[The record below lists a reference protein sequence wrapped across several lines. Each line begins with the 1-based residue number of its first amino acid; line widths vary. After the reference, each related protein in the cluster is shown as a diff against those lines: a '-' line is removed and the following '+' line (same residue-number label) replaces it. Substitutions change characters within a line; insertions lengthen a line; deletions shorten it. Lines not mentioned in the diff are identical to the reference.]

1 VSEKN
6 ERLIN
11 LAIALISAK
20 RPISKEQI
28 FRSIEG
34 YSGNQEAK
42 DRMFERDKEA
52 LKSLGIDITIAP
64 IDRLFDDEVGYQI
77 TEKDYAVSFG
87 DLSAKEIGFL
97 TVAAKIWEE
106 TSLAES
112 ANEII
117 RRLHSLGVAAEIE
130 LGPIYQKPT
139 DLTEILEAIHLDNCV
154 SFSYTN
160 EENATETRRLAPFAI
175 SSNQGLWYVHGK
187 DLGLNSLRTFR
198 LDRFASLVE
207 KIDLRINKPKDFQ
220 VPSFIEGK
228 VSAKIK
234 IRRDLANTLR
244 SKAIEIIHG
253 DDWDIATID
262 FPSKD
267 SALFEI
273 LWHGDNVEIIEP
285 LELRNTI
292 IQRLDEVV
300 KDHV

>member
-97 TVAAKIWEE
+97 TVAAKIWED

-112 ANEII
+112 AKEII

-139 DLTEILEAIHLDNCV
+139 VLTEILEAIHLDNCV

-198 LDRFASLVE
+198 LDRFASSVE

-228 VSAKIK
+228 VTAKIK

>member
-1 VSEKN
+1 MSEKN

-87 DLSAKEIGFL
+87 ELSAKEIGFL
-97 TVAAKIWEE
+97 TVAAKIWED

-112 ANEII
+112 AKEII

-130 LGPIYQKPT
+130 LAPTYLKPSV
-139 DLTEILEAIHLDNCV
+139 LTEILEAIHLDSCV
-154 SFSYTN
+154 SFSYTD
-160 EENATETRRLAPFAI
+160 EENANQTRRLAPFAI

-187 DLGLNSLRTFR
+187 DLDLNSLRTFR
-198 LDRFASLVE
+198 LDRFASSVE
-207 KIDLRINKPKDFQ
+207 KIDLRIHKPKDFQ
-220 VPSFIEGK
+220 IPSFMEYKIT
-228 VSAKIK
+228 AKIK
-234 IRRDLANTLR
+234 IRRDLANSLR
-244 SKAIEIIHG
+244 SKAIEVIHG
-253 DDWDIATID
+253 DDWDTATIE
-262 FPSKD
+262 FPSTD
-267 SALFEI
+267 TALFEI
-273 LWHGDNVEIIEP
+273 LWHGDNVAIIEP
-285 LELRNTI
+285 IELRNSLV
-292 IQRLDEVV
+292 QRLDEVI

>member
-1 VSEKN
+1 MSEKN

-97 TVAAKIWEE
+97 TVAAKIWED

-112 ANEII
+112 AKEII

-139 DLTEILEAIHLDNCV
+139 VLTEILEAIHLDNCV
-154 SFSYTN
+154 YFRYTN
-160 EENATETRRLAPFAI
+160 EENDTETRRLAPFAI